1 MRLRSIFTCVALI
14 GFVVGF
20 TLDGAARASRADR
33 TVAPHITSVAPTPLK
48 PAKAAQALTIT
59 GSGFASGLTLM
70 VTTPGGQSQRFTAG
84 DVKSA
89 RETSFEVSI
98 LLSTAGTYSL
108 VVTNPNGDASEP
120 FALTVGSAGGAG
132 PRIDRTQPDHATR
145 DPQPQVIKLVGQ
157 NFAAGLS
164 ITVTDPIGTA
174 TVIAG
179 SAVGDVTPATATLSV
194 VLDKSGQYS
203 IMITNPT
210 GESSNAVSLDVAVPV
225 GQRRHNK

>member
-1 MRLRSIFTCVALI
+1 MRLRSVFTTVALV

-20 TLDGAARASRADR
+20 TLDDAASARRAEAP
-33 TVAPHITSVAPTPLK
+33 TPHITSVAPTPLK
-48 PAKAAQALTIT
+48 PSNAPQTLTVT
-59 GSGFASGLTLM
+59 GTGFASGLTLI
-70 VTTPGGQSQRFTAG
+70 VTTPGGQTQRFTAG

-89 RETSFEVSI
+89 RETSFQVEM
-98 LLSTAGTYSL
+98 LLGTAGNYSL
-108 VVTNPNGDASEP
+108 VVTNPSGDASEP
-120 FALTVGSAGGAG
+120 FALTVGSASGAG

-164 ITVTDPIGTA
+164 VTLTDPIGTA
-174 TVIAG
+174 TVIGG
-179 SAVGDVTPATATLSV
+179 SAIGDVTPVTATLSL

-203 IMITNPT
+203 LMITNPS

-225 GQRRHNK
+225 SSRRHK